1 MKDGMAWALSVKS
14 LVVLRLWVMM
24 ELRYCL
30 LSVRKVMVVKSNL
43 EDCSFAVIRMFPHY
57 ICLPVLREGQS
68 IKSLAAVANHKIAQK
83 ILLQSF
89 QHQSKG
95 GYDRNKVG
103 MRQAFNCIHC
113 FPLRPCALLGKHLLS
128 SFN

>member
-30 LSVRKVMVVKSNL
+30 LSVCKVMVVKSNL
-43 EDCSFAVIRMFPHY
+43 EDCSFAVIRMFLHY

-68 IKSLAAVANHKIAQK
+68 IKILAAVANHKIAQK

-95 GYDRNKVG
+95 GYDRKKW
-103 MRQAFNCIHC
+103 A
-113 FPLRPCALLGKHLLS
+113 
-128 SFN
+128 